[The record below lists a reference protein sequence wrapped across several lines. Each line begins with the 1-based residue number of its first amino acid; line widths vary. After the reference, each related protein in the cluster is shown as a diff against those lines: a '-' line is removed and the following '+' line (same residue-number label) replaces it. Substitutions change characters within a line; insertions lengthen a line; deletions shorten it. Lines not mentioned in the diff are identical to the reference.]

1 MPSPL
6 TKRLLVGLLGATVL
20 GGTAAAVATA
30 AQPSAAPAKPAITM
44 QIAPASQS
52 IPRGQAANYT
62 VTVTG
67 TGGFSGSVNLAAVG
81 LPAATSAAFVPAGAT
96 VGATPGTSKLT
107 VTTTSSTPTGSFT
120 FTVVG
125 ASGKISAS
133 VAAGLTISKPVVST
147 IALAAAPGS
156 VSVLPGSAAAYGLSL
171 TRTNMTAPVAFWM
184 LTKLPAGAVAS
195 FAPNLTLRS
204 CERLQVT
211 TTSATPVGTYP
222 LNVKAFGPGPNN
234 TIVYAY
240 VTVTLVVTKDGKP
253 FAISGNLAGSLA
265 PGVALPLDLTL
276 TNPNSQKL
284 SITNLTVTIKSV
296 TKAANAP
303 AGACSTTDYA
313 VTQYSG
319 PYPLSVGAGGT
330 TTISTLVSNRAK
342 WPQVRMLN
350 TSSNQNGC
358 KGATVTLAYSGA
370 GSGS

>member
-1 MPSPL
+1 MPSQL
-6 TKRLLVGLLGATVL
+6 TKRLLVGLLGAAVL
-20 GGTAAAVATA
+20 GGTAAAVATTA
-30 AQPSAAPAKPAITM
+30 KPAAAPAKPGLTL
-44 QIAPASQS
+44 QVAPASQS
-52 IPRGQAANYT
+52 IPRGQAASYT

-81 LPAATSAAFVPAGAT
+81 LPSASSASFAPTPVAVSTAPA
-96 VGATPGTSKLT
+96 TSKLT
-107 VTTTSSTPTGSFT
+107 VTTTSSTPTGTFT

-125 ASGKISAS
+125 ASGKINAT
-133 VAAGLTISKPVVST
+133 VTAGLTVSKPVVST

-156 VSVLPGSAAAYGLSL
+156 VSVLPGSAAAYGLTL

-184 LTKLPAGAVAS
+184 LTKLPTGAVAS
-195 FAPNLTLRS
+195 FAPNPTLGNF
-204 CERLQVT
+204 EWLQVT
-211 TTSATPVGTYP
+211 TTSATPLGTYP
-222 LNVKAFGPGPNN
+222 LNVMAFGPGPNN

-240 VTVTLVVTKDGKP
+240 VTVTLVLTKDGKP

-276 TNPNSQKL
+276 TNPNQQKL

-303 AGACSTTDYA
+303 AGTCSTSDYA

-319 PYPLSVGAGGT
+319 PYPLAVAANGSAKLSALGT
-330 TTISTLVSNRAK
+330 TSSK

-350 TSSNQNGC
+350 TASNQDGC
-358 KGATVTLAYSGA
+358 KGATVTLAYSGF
-370 GSGS
+370 GQG